1 MRKPQPDVLIVE
13 DNPGDV
19 RLIVEAWQEGA
30 DRCRFSVVANGEE
43 GLEFLRREGRYADAP
58 RPALILSDL
67 NMPQMSGIEFLAEIK
82 KDEDLKRI
90 PVVILTSSMA
100 EQDIRHCY
108 DLHANCYVVK
118 PTDLD
123 RFIRCMHAIKTF
135 WFDHVLL
142 PER

>member
-1 MRKPQPDVLIVE
+1 MHKPQADILIVE

-19 RLIVEAWQEGA
+19 RLIIEAWQEGA
-30 DRCRFSVVANGEE
+30 DRCCFSVVENGEE
-43 GLEFLRREGRYADAP
+43 GLEFLRRAGRYADAP
-58 RPALILSDL
+58 RPTLILSDL

-90 PVVILTSSMA
+90 PVVILSSSMA
-100 EQDIRHCY
+100 EQDVRHCY

-123 RFIRCMHAIKTF
+123 RFIQCINAIKTF

-142 PER
+142 PQS